1 MADLTNL
8 VQKKRTHLES
18 SVHDL
23 GILVIEA
30 LRRSVA
36 CLRDQDLALAEQIV
50 AEDSL
55 INHRRR
61 VLEQECLVTLAAFK
75 PAADD
80 LRGIGSCLG
89 VVSELER
96 IGDYAADVARIVR
109 RAGHESFPAEPVAAI
124 IKEADQAIAML
135 AAALVAFGSGAGV
148 EGARDAV
155 AAEPQV
161 DLAEEA
167 VVEQVLGMMRRDS
180 EFATLGTY
188 LLWIAHNYE
197 RVADR
202 ATNVAEHVIYI
213 SSGQAE
219 ELN

>member
-1 MADLTNL
+1 MADSISL
-8 VQKKRTHLES
+8 VQKKRTHLDR

-30 LRRSVA
+30 LRRSVV
-36 CLRDQDLALAEQIV
+36 CLREQDLILAEQIV
-50 AEDSL
+50 AEDGL

-75 PAADD
+75 PAAED

-89 VVSELER
+89 LVSELER

-109 RAGHESFPAEPVAAI
+109 RAGVETFPREPVAAI
-124 IKEADQAIAML
+124 VKEADQAIAML
-135 AAALVAFGSGAGV
+135 AAALVAFGAGAGA
-148 EGARDAV
+148 EGAREAV

-161 DLAEEA
+161 DEAEEA
-167 VVEQVLGMMRRDS
+167 VVEQVLGMMRRDP
-180 EFATLGTY
+180 EFARLGTY

-202 ATNVAEHVIYI
+202 ATNVAEHVIYV

>member
-1 MADLTNL
+1 MTDSPNL
-8 VQKKRTHLES
+8 VQKKRTHLEH

-23 GILVIEA
+23 GLLVIAA
-30 LRRSVA
+30 LRKSVS
-36 CLRDQDLALAEQIV
+36 CLQDQDLVLAEQIITD
-50 AEDSL
+50 DSL

-75 PAADD
+75 PAAED

-89 VVSELER
+89 VVAELER

-109 RAGHESFPAEPVAAI
+109 RAGAETFPAEPVMAI
-124 IKEADQAIAML
+124 VREADQAVAML
-135 AAALVAFGSGAGV
+135 AAALVAFGSGSGA
-148 EGARDAV
+148 EGAREAV
-155 AAEPQV
+155 AGEPQV
-161 DLAEEA
+161 DLAEDA
-167 VVEQVLGMMRRDS
+167 VVEQVLLMMRSDPS
-180 EFATLGTY
+180 FATLGTY

-202 ATNVAEHVIYI
+202 ATNVAEYVIYI

-219 ELN
+219 QLD